1 MPVADVKSS
10 WADEVEEEGGGG
22 VLPPPSETYE
32 NGFKILTEY
41 KYNSDNKKVKV
52 VRTYKIER
60 RIVSKTIAV
69 RKNWAKFGDSVD
81 DRPGPNPATTVGG
94 EDVFMQFISSKEEE
108 NKVEEDNLDKL
119 KNMGDKGVVK
129 CRNCN
134 GDHWTSKCPYKD
146 TVLAGGKVPDDKKPL
161 INAGAP
167 GATAESKPQGS
178 KYVPPSMRDGG
189 NKRGDSMQMQRR
201 DDVTT
206 IRISNLSESTT
217 DADLDE
223 LVKPFGSVL
232 KFYLPKDK
240 QTNLCKGF
248 AYVHFK
254 YRMEAAKAIATLN
267 GYGYDHLILNVDWS
281 KPQTQNN

>member
-1 MPVADVKSS
+1 MPEAVEIKSS
-10 WADEVEEEGGGG
+10 WADDVEEEAG
-22 VLPPPSETYE
+22 VLPPPSEVYE

-41 KYNSDNKKVKV
+41 KYNADNKKVKV
-52 VRTYKIER
+52 VRTYKIEK
-60 RIVSKTIAV
+60 RIVSKSIAA
-69 RKNWAKFGDSVD
+69 RKNWAKFGESAG
-81 DRPGPNPATTVGG
+81 DRPGPNPATTVIA

-108 NKVEEDNLDKL
+108 NKPEEDSLDKL
-119 KNMGDKGVVK
+119 KSMGDKGIVK

-134 GDHWTSKCPYKD
+134 GEHWTSKCPYKD
-146 TVLAGGKVPDDKKPL
+146 TVLAGGKVPDDKKPVV
-161 INAGAP
+161 GPGVP
-167 GATAESKPQGS
+167 GAIADLTKPQGS

-189 NKRGDSMQMQRR
+189 SKRGDSMQLRR
-201 DDVTT
+201 DDTT
-206 IRISNLSESTT
+206 AIRISNLSESTS

-232 KFYLPKDK
+232 KFYLAKDK

-254 YRMEAAKAIATLN
+254 SRSEAARAIAGLN

-281 KPQTQNN
+281 KPPAQSN

>member
-1 MPVADVKSS
+1 MPVASEIKSS
-10 WADEVEEEGGGG
+10 WADEVEEEGG
-22 VLPPPSETYE
+22 VLPPPSEVYE

-41 KYNSDNKKVKV
+41 KYNQDNKKVKV
-52 VRTYKIER
+52 VSTYKIER
-60 RIVSKTIAV
+60 RIVSKTIAA
-69 RKNWAKFGDSVD
+69 RKNWAKFGDSAD
-81 DRPGPNPATTVGG
+81 DRPGPNPATTVGA

-108 NKVEEDNLDKL
+108 NKVEEDTLDKL

-161 INAGAP
+161 VSPAVP
-167 GATAESKPQGS
+167 GAMAELKPQGS

-189 NKRGDSMQMQRR
+189 NKRGDAMQMQRR
-201 DDVTT
+201 DDTT
-206 IRISNLSESTT
+206 AIRISNLSQSTT

-223 LVKPFGSVL
+223 LVKSFGTVV
-232 KFYLPKDK
+232 KQYLAKEK

-254 YRMEAAKAIATLN
+254 YRAEAAKAIATLD
-267 GYGYDHLILNVDWS
+267 GYGYDHLILSVEWS
-281 KPQTQNN
+281 KPQQQSN

>member
-10 WADEVEEEGGGG
+10 WADEVEEEGGA
-22 VLPPPSETYE
+22 LPPPSETYE

-41 KYNSDNKKVKV
+41 KYNQDNKKIKV

-60 RIVSKTIAV
+60 RIVSKMIAA
-69 RKNWAKFGDSVD
+69 RKNWGKFGDSAD

-119 KNMGDKGVVK
+119 KSMGDKGVVK

-134 GDHWTSKCPYKD
+134 GDHWTTKCPYKD

-161 INAGAP
+161 ANAAAP
-167 GATAESKPQGS
+167 STMTELKPQGS
-178 KYVPPSMRDGG
+178 KYIPPGMRDGG

-201 DDVTT
+201 DDITT

-254 YRMEAAKAIATLN
+254 YRMEAAKAIAMLN

-281 KPQTQNN
+281 KPQAQSN